1 MATEAMMALAGGLG
15 MFLLGIHHL
24 TEGLKSFAGDALRRA
39 MQKLVSGKWSGLLS
53 GAVFTAMVQSSSA
66 AILTVI
72 GFVSAGLITHSQAVA
87 VVLGANLGTTAS
99 SWLVAVFGL
108 KINIS
113 LAALPM
119 LGLGG
124 FLWLLGNGR
133 LRALGAV
140 LAGFGLVFTGI
151 EYLQSGMAGIEW
163 NLEGMGA
170 GAGGRWLLAG
180 IGVVMTIIMQSS
192 SAAAATTLVALAA
205 GTLSLDQ
212 AFAMVIGQN
221 LGTTVTAALAAI
233 GGGLAVKR
241 TAMAHVLF
249 NAITGVTALVL
260 LGPLAHLARWTGGY
274 MGDDA
279 VLTLAAFHTLFNLA
293 GVLLF
298 FPWLGTFARLIE
310 KMTGKRDISSIARL
324 DKTLSSAGGS
334 VALESAWRALVE
346 LSATTL
352 QAVQARSEGRKMVIA
367 DLQND
372 LHKLS
377 DFIHDLRF
385 EATDPQTMS
394 DRRARLWHALDHLRR
409 LSNDLAKPVREI
421 SDVEFQEAL
430 KQAKNA
436 IDLWLGWAAGNS
448 PDHGDAAVT
457 GLKNASANIASSRK
471 ACRVQWFDQ
480 LSAGKIRPDEAMTA
494 LDGLRWF
501 NGAYYHA
508 WRLADSLWQAAEKGS
523 AEGL

>member
-1 MATEAMMALAGGLG
+1 
-15 MFLLGIHHL
+15 
-24 TEGLKSFAGDALRRA
+24 
-39 MQKLVSGKWSGLLS
+39 
-53 GAVFTAMVQSSSA
+53 
-66 AILTVI
+66 
-72 GFVSAGLITHSQAVA
+72 
-87 VVLGANLGTTAS
+87 
-99 SWLVAVFGL
+99 
-108 KINIS
+108 
-113 LAALPM
+113 
-119 LGLGG
+119 
-124 FLWLLGNGR
+124 
-133 LRALGAV
+133 
-140 LAGFGLVFTGI
+140 
-151 EYLQSGMAGIEW
+151 
-163 NLEGMGA
+163 
-170 GAGGRWLLAG
+170 
-180 IGVVMTIIMQSS
+180 
-192 SAAAATTLVALAA
+192 
-205 GTLSLDQ
+205 
-212 AFAMVIGQN
+212 
-221 LGTTVTAALAAI
+221 
-233 GGGLAVKR
+233 VKR

-260 LGPLAHLARWTGGY
+260 LGPLAYLARWTGGY

-298 FPWLGTFARLIE
+298 FPWLGAFARLIE

-324 DKTLSSAGGS
+324 DRTLSSAGGS

-346 LSATTL
+346 LSATAL
-352 QAVQARSEGRKMVIA
+352 QAVQARSEGRKMVIP
-367 DLQND
+367 DLQSD

-385 EATDPQTMS
+385 EATDPQAMS

-409 LSNDLAKPVREI
+409 LSNDLAKPVRKI
-421 SDVEFQEAL
+421 SDAQFQEAL

-436 IDLWLGWAAGNS
+436 IDLWLAWAAGNS
-448 PDHGDAAVT
+448 PDLGDATVT
-457 GLKNASANIASSRK
+457 ELKNASANIASSRK

-480 LSAGKIRPDEAMTA
+480 LGAGRIRPDEAITA